1 MDVTLGLAWFKST
14 LVGNEIWRF
23 LAWLGVVLAA
33 FLVGR
38 ILRHNLVRIAG
49 AMERRRKPVVAVFL
63 SAGARAM
70 VFALIA
76 IALDAGLHFL
86 EMSVKVEAF
95 MTTVMNVLIVAATTY
110 VVYCIVDA
118 LCEAWALAASKT
130 ASKMDDMLVPMVRR
144 SLQITVVLLG
154 LVQVAT
160 VLSDKPLTSI
170 LAGLGV
176 GGLAVALAAQDTIK
190 NFFGSITVLTDKPF
204 ELGDRVV
211 VDKYDGTVVEVGF
224 RSTRL
229 RTLDGDLVSIPNGD
243 LANRI
248 ILNSGRRPFFRRV
261 LNLALPNGTDSS
273 KVKRA
278 LEIVKGVVDNHPCMD
293 PNQPPRVYFTDC
305 TGVSIT
311 LQALYWYN
319 SGNVWDYMAFNEKVN
334 LEILERLYEEGILVV
349 VQPLQAV
356 NLDVRG
362 EVPAPVKEGSKPW
375 IS

>member
-23 LAWLGVVLAA
+23 LAWLGVVLVA

-38 ILRHNLVRIAG
+38 ILRLNLVRIAG

-63 SAGARAM
+63 RAGARAM
-70 VFALIA
+70 VFALVA

-118 LCEAWALAASKT
+118 LCEAWALAASRT
-130 ASKMDDMLVPMVRR
+130 SSKMDDMLVPMVRR
-144 SLQITVVLLG
+144 SLQITVIALG

-176 GGLAVALAAQDTIK
+176 GGLAVALAAQETIK

-211 VDKYDGTVVEVGF
+211 VDKYDGMVVEVGF

-229 RTLDGDLVSIPNGD
+229 RTLDGDLVTIPNGE
-243 LANRI
+243 LANKS
-248 ILNSGRRPFFRRV
+248 ILNSGQRPFFRRV
-261 LNLALPNGTDSS
+261 LNLGLAYDSPPA
-273 KVKRA
+273 KVRRA
-278 LEIVKGVVDNHPCMD
+278 LEIVTGVLGNHPCMD
-293 PNQPPRVYFTDC
+293 PNQPPRVYFTDY
-305 TGVSIT
+305 TGLSLN
-311 LQALYWYN
+311 LQAIYWYN
-319 SGNVWDYMAFNEKVN
+319 SADGWDYMAFNEKVN
-334 LEILERLYEEGILVV
+334 LEILERFNDEGISFA
-349 VQPLQAV
+349 VQPSQTVSLAARGASLSQ
-356 NLDVRG
+356 VRG
-362 EVPAPVKEGSKPW
+362 GN
-375 IS
+375 